1 MHLVAFVKKEH
12 DLLRNKITK
21 RRILY
26 QAAN

>member
-1 MHLVAFVKKEH
+1 MYLIAFVKKAQA
-12 DLLRNKITK
+12 LLRNKITK

>member
-1 MHLVAFVKKEH
+1 MYLVAFVKKVH
-12 DLLRNKITK
+12 ALLRNKITK

>member
-1 MHLVAFVKKEH
+1 MHLVAFVKKEQ